1 MLNNDIIYQTCDAVL
16 TILQG
21 KNGSH
26 NLIKE
31 KSCFSPICEW
41 KCHRER
47 ESLTIAVPFFFGPA
61 TFISP
66 FMFPQNMGTCWA
78 GMKNVFLNYIFVNFS
93 TRLRVFW
100 SESIFFIMEP
110 FMFFNLCKVIFFFF
124 QRIQNSKL
132 LYLIRSQW
140 TSPFRTLLET
150 LLKIKMQ
157 FLQLL
162 TEVVISVR
170 RFLLR

>member
-124 QRIQNSKL
+124 QRIQNSK
-132 LYLIRSQW
+132 
-140 TSPFRTLLET
+140 T
-150 LLKIKMQ
+150 
-157 FLQLL
+157 
-162 TEVVISVR
+162 VISDKITMDKPIPDSTGDFIEDQDAVSPTAH
-170 RFLLR
+170 